1 MRGYGQFCPVAKAAE
16 AMMGRWTPLVL
27 RELLLGARRFSEIQR
42 GVPLMPRSMLAQRLD
57 ELAAAGLLRARPR
70 ADGRGHDYELT
81 EAGRSLRRVID
92 AMGDWGAAYTRHLLG
107 PDDLDPM
114 ILLNGAARTAD
125 RSALPPGRTT
135 IRFQFRNLPRRHAAL
150 RLWWLVLER
159 DGEPDVCLKDP
170 GFEVA
175 LGVSADLAAMTRVW
189 LGYEP
194 LEGALRSGTIAL
206 EGPRA
211 ASRAFPRWLALGRL
225 RANTGA
231 YLAAAE

>member
-16 AMMGRWTPLVL
+16 AMMGRWTPLIL

-57 ELAAAGLLRARPR
+57 EMAAAGLIRAAPRP
-70 ADGRGHDYELT
+70 DGRGREYELT
-81 EAGRSLRRVID
+81 EAGRALRRVID

-114 ILLNGAARTAD
+114 ALVGGMARTAD
-125 RSALPPGRTT
+125 RAALPPGRTT
-135 IRFQFRNLPRRHAAL
+135 LRFQFRNLPQRHAAR

-159 DGEPDVCLKDP
+159 EGEADICLKDP
-170 GFEVA
+170 GFPVTLA
-175 LGVSADLAAMTRVW
+175 VSADLAAMTRVW

-194 LEGALRSGTIAL
+194 LDGALRSGAITL
-206 EGPRA
+206 EGPCA
-211 ASRAFPRWLALGRL
+211 AVRAFPRWLALGRL
-225 RANTGA
+225 RANTSA